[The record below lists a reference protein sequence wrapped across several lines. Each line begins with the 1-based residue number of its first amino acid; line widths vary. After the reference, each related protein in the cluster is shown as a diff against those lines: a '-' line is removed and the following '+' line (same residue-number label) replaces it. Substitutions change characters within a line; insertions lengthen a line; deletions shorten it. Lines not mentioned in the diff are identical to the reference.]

1 MGAARRRWILGVA
14 AVGCGVAMAGCAAA
28 AVATAGP
35 SGAREASDSR
45 PGNRINARSGSRLDE
60 PSARAAGCGGVQRF
74 GPGRRIARGR
84 APLAIGDSVLLGA
97 GPAVAARGYEVDV
110 RGCRQMSE
118 GLDLLR
124 ARARV
129 GTLPG
134 LVVIVLGT
142 NGAITRGDIG
152 AALRIVG
159 PRRTLGLVTPRE
171 LGGGSGSD
179 AATLRAVARDRP
191 RRTLLLDWVAFAG
204 SRGGLTYGDG
214 IHLTAAGYDAMADL
228 LARGLAHAYP
238 PADRWRQVH
247 ARPLAGATRRFCDYF
262 AGICPVRGRRC

>member
-1 MGAARRRWILGVA
+1 MGVSQRRWILGVA
-14 AVGCGVAMAGCAAA
+14 AVGCVVVAIGDG
-28 AVATAGP
+28 TARGDGRDSP
-35 SGAREASDSR
+35 SV
-45 PGNRINARSGSRLDE
+45 
-60 PSARAAGCGGVQRF
+60 RAAGCGGVQHF
-74 GPGRRIARGR
+74 SPGRRIARGR

-97 GPAVAARGYEVDV
+97 APTVAARGYEVDV

-124 ARARV
+124 ARARA
-129 GTLPG
+129 GTLPR

-142 NGAITRGDIG
+142 NGAIKRADLS

-159 PRRTLGLVTPRE
+159 PHRMLGLVTPRE

-179 AATLRAVARDRP
+179 AARLRAVARDRP

-204 SRGGLTYGDG
+204 TRGGLTSGDG

-228 LARGLAHAYP
+228 LERGLERAYP
-238 PADRWRQVH
+238 PADRWRQVRV
-247 ARPLAGATRRFCDYF
+247 RPAAAVRDAVGASSR
-262 AGICPVRGRRC
+262 P

>member
-1 MGAARRRWILGVA
+1 MGTGRRQEILGVA
-14 AVGCGVAMAGCAAA
+14 AVGCALAAAA
-28 AVATAGP
+28 AVSGPGQAAGADTA
-35 SGAREASDSR
+35 SR
-45 PGNRINARSGSRLDE
+45 SAGVAGEHAGGGSKVERA
-60 PSARAAGCGGVQRF
+60 ARASGCGGVQRF
-74 GPGRRIARGR
+74 APGRRIARGR

-97 GPAVAARGYEVDV
+97 AVAAAARGYEVDV

-124 ARARV
+124 ARARA
-129 GTLPG
+129 GALPG

-142 NGAITRGDIG
+142 NGAITRGDVST
-152 AALRIVG
+152 ALRIVG
-159 PRRTLGLVTPRE
+159 PRRMLGLVTPRE

-204 SRGGLTYGDG
+204 ARGGLTYGDG
-214 IHLTAAGYDAMADL
+214 IHLTPAGHHAMADL
-228 LARGLAHAYP
+228 LTHGIERAYP

-247 ARPLAGATRRFCDYF
+247 VRP
-262 AGICPVRGRRC
+262 

>member
-1 MGAARRRWILGVA
+1 MWASRRVILGVL
-14 AVGCGVAMAGCAAA
+14 AVGCGVAALAS
-28 AVATAGP
+28 P
-35 SGAREASDSR
+35 SGAAVDSSSSV
-45 PGNRINARSGSRLDE
+45 PPAG
-60 PSARAAGCGGVQRF
+60 AAGCGGVQRF
-74 GPGRRIARGR
+74 APGRRITRGR

-97 GPAVAARGYEVDV
+97 APAVAARGYEVDV

-118 GLDLLR
+118 GLGLLR
-124 ARARV
+124 ARARA

-142 NGAITRGDIG
+142 NGPITRADLST
-152 AALRIVG
+152 ALRIVG

-191 RRTLLLDWVAFAG
+191 KRTLLLDWVAFAG
-204 SRGGLTYGDG
+204 GRGGLTYSDG

-228 LARGLAHAYP
+228 LARGLARAYP
-238 PADRWRQVH
+238 PVDRWRQLGV
-247 ARPLAGATRRFCDYF
+247 RP
-262 AGICPVRGRRC
+262 